1 MQDLKAEFEKSGYL
15 FLPAFFN
22 AEEIK
27 QLNLPINEASEK
39 LPRKNSLDKN
49 KMLFFSNL
57 YKHSDAL
64 RRMMSSKRIV
74 DLLCRLAGADIW
86 MRWDQAVIKYPG
98 GEEFP
103 WHQDNGYNDLDIGHF
118 QFWVSLSRMDEQNGG
133 LSLIPGSHLQGVLKH
148 IDLEN
153 HRYHKPE
160 VESAV
165 TIEAHAGDV
174 VVFSSLLLHR
184 TSPNISGNERLAYVA
199 EYMKITDFDST
210 IHPPYFVVSSGCLPD
225 PHLTADF
232 PIQHLNADANKTRI
246 FFKNVFPFFKKDRK

>member
-27 QLNLPINEASEK
+27 QLRLAITEASEK
-39 LPRKNSLDKN
+39 LPQKNSLDKN

-57 YKHSDAL
+57 YKHSDVL
-64 RRMMSSKRIV
+64 RRMMSSKSIV
-74 DLLCRLAGADIW
+74 DLLCGLAGSDIW

-103 WHQDNGYNDLDIGHF
+103 WHQDNGYNDLNIGHF
-118 QFWVSLSRMDEQNGG
+118 QFWVSLSRMDERNGG
-133 LSLIPGSHLQGVLKH
+133 LSLIPGSHLNGVLKH

-160 VESAV
+160 VENAL
-165 TIEAHAGDV
+165 TIEADVGDV

-199 EYMKITDFDST
+199 EYMKITDFDPT
-210 IHPPYFVVSSGCLPD
+210 VNPPYFVVSGECLPD
-225 PHLTADF
+225 PHLATHF
-232 PIQHLNADANKTRI
+232 PNHALSEDIKKMRI
-246 FFKNVFPFFKKDRK
+246 SFKKEFPFFKKDMK